1 MSKVKKGVYDFLRG
15 SFLTDATAFKNWRI
29 FIFVV
34 LLLLI
39 TITSAHR
46 ADKKV
51 IQISSLNKAKRE
63 LRAEYV
69 DTGTVLMQMN
79 MESNI
84 RAKEKKSGLK
94 P

>member
-51 IQISSLNKAKRE
+51 IQISSLNKEKRE

-69 DTGTVLMQMN
+69 DTGTVLMQMK

-84 RAKEKKSGLK
+84 RTKAKKRSI
-94 P
+94 